1 MYFKRDI
8 DKKLLKHFSQE
19 NPTPLIVRGAP
30 DVGKFTS
37 LLNLTGN
44 FKIAKVIDL
53 TDFKSRS
60 NIKFNSKLE
69 PRNVGTDD
77 YTQLEFLI
85 QSETGEEFLE
95 DPNNLLILRNAD
107 HVFGLLSIV
116 SRLGKYNNCKIAVTV
131 ISPHFFGDTSYLVT
145 DLTIIG
151 MKTMTIKEFSKAYNT
166 YRTSDMGA
174 SHKDVFKLYKQ
185 CGGFPRCLE
194 AYLDP
199 ELEKIKP
206 KYIIINYVYNF
217 AKYFGYN
224 YEVIFD
230 FLTAFTRVAL
240 AQNFIFTDIAFDL
253 TNYLE
258 RTYFNYAFKYE
269 QVREILAEL
278 INYGILAKKPIYDMQ
293 KGNDTE
299 YYTLHFTD
307 ILFHNY
313 FIQSILCTEKAKAA
327 ADLTFY
333 IYDARRAGCLT
344 KDKNTFL
351 RKCNDDVCYESNTSA
366 DINKYKDV
374 CYESSTSE
382 DIDKCKDVCF
392 SPDYSINVIPEVL
405 FMLQKT
411 KSEERTF
418 ITFSKEMEN
427 ALLEKYSD
435 SRVLRY
441 SKKKIHKLYGL
452 KKKKK

>member
-44 FKIAKVIDL
+44 FKIVKVIDL

-166 YRTSDMGA
+166 YRTTDMGA
-174 SHKDVFKLYKQ
+174 RETVNEDELSSGKYLYEILYYAEYLEEDVVVY
-185 CGGFPRCLE
+185 R
-194 AYLDP
+194 ALD
-199 ELEKIKP
+199 
-206 KYIIINYVYNF
+206 
-217 AKYFGYN
+217 
-224 YEVIFD
+224 
-230 FLTAFTRVAL
+230 AL
-240 AQNFIFTDIAFDL
+240 A
-253 TNYLE
+253 E
-258 RTYFNYAFKYE
+258 EPFKVW
-269 QVREILAEL
+269 VRPVKMFESEV
-278 INYGILAKKPIYDMQ
+278 DM
-293 KGNDTE
+293 
-299 YYTLHFTD
+299 
-307 ILFHNY
+307 
-313 FIQSILCTEKAKAA
+313 
-327 ADLTFY
+327 
-333 IYDARRAGCLT
+333 
-344 KDKNTFL
+344 
-351 RKCNDDVCYESNTSA
+351 
-366 DINKYKDV
+366 
-374 CYESSTSE
+374 
-382 DIDKCKDVCF
+382 
-392 SPDYSINVIPEVL
+392 
-405 FMLQKT
+405 
-411 KSEERTF
+411 
-418 ITFSKEMEN
+418 
-427 ALLEKYSD
+427 EKYPNIKQQY
-435 SRVLRY
+435 RFELALRRTNN
-441 SKKKIHKLYGL
+441 STIMMNH
-452 KKKKK
+452 